1 MSGKIKKFR
10 VIEVDIAEEEL
21 SKELKNAR
29 ASIERCEQCKYQLL
43 CKSGDICVYG
53 AYGKINQ
60 ATVARLIRQSAR
72 RC

>member
-1 MSGKIKKFR
+1 MSSKIKKFR
-10 VIEVDIAEEEL
+10 LIEIDKVDEEI
-21 SKELKNAR
+21 SKEMQKAR

-60 ATVARLIRQSAR
+60 STVASLIRQSAR